1 MPWYKNLL
9 YGEKFSR
16 WFHLTQAFCFI
27 WQGAYWLVICRSWTV
42 FQRVVRISCWVSAH
56 LSNIP
61 TIVMSS
67 TVRIPT
73 QKSWT
78 QTFLWKNFNLS
89 PTHTCFAKLDTS
101 CSLEYIRTQ
110 ILKGVLT
117 SDFSPVLTT
126 SNGLANTDKALQFH
140 CSKNYTGSFH
150 SFIQR
155 VFTECQLCF
164 RYSARHW
171 GNSHCPAL
179 RELSVS
185 SVRKAPNRC
194 TNLFLF
200 SSMVNDKGSNTACY
214 KNTH

>member
-1 MPWYKNLL
+1 MGKN
-9 YGEKFSR
+9 FNDDFIS
-16 WFHLTQAFCFI
+16 QAFCFI
-27 WQGAYWLVICRSWTV
+27 WQGAYWLLSADPGTV

-78 QTFLWKNFNLS
+78 QSFLWKNFNLS
-89 PTHTCFAKLDTS
+89 PTHTCFAKTRHILQFRI
-101 CSLEYIRTQ
+101 YKIK

-126 SNGLANTDKALQFH
+126 SNGLAYTDKAFNLH

-150 SFIQR
+150 HSTGRSIYWVPTMFQI
-155 VFTECQLCF
+155 LC
-164 RYSARHW
+164 
-171 GNSHCPAL
+171 
-179 RELSVS
+179 
-185 SVRKAPNRC
+185 
-194 TNLFLF
+194 
-200 SSMVNDKGSNTACY
+200 
-214 KNTH
+214 